1 VSWFSRI
8 FAVKPTVVVWQSGA
22 TTPTVD
28 PSTLPAV
35 VRAVQLL
42 SSDIARLP
50 VRVERADGSIV
61 EDHPVAQLLTRDA
74 SRWQSGFDFR
84 RFVTSCALTSG
95 NGLALIRRS
104 SDGAVAELQPIPV
117 GAARAQ
123 WTDDGVEYLIKD
135 VKLAADQVVHLG
147 AYPDLLFPA
156 WFVSP
161 LDAAAHAMQLAADQ
175 DAAHSA
181 LVKTGST
188 GKISLS
194 HPGAMSDQAV
204 ESIRNAWQTMHA
216 TPDGASR
223 PLILREGMKAERISQ
238 ETSTSNL
245 ESRRFSVQ
253 EIARAFMVPPE
264 MLFQQ
269 GGGALASQAE
279 TARAYVDG
287 GLAMWVAAWSA
298 EIERKLLA
306 PGERLRFDVD
316 VLLRGNLKDSGASL
330 SKLVLGGIMAPNDAR
345 RRLGLPPI
353 EGLDEP
359 KLVMPGGASAGV
371 GMGVGREE
379 GEEEGESDEDA

>member
-1 VSWFSRI
+1 MPSWFSRI
-8 FAVKPTVVVWQSGA
+8 FAVKPTVVVWQNGA
-22 TTPTVD
+22 TAATVN

-42 SSDIARLP
+42 ASDIARLP
-50 VRVERADGSIV
+50 VRVERADGSVI
-61 EDHPVAQLLTRDA
+61 DGHPVAQLLSREA

-84 RFVTSCALTSG
+84 RFVTGCALTSG

-104 SDGAVAELQPIPV
+104 SDGTVAELQPIPD
-117 GAARAQ
+117 GAASAQ
-123 WTDDGVEYLIKD
+123 FTDEGVEYRIKD
-135 VKLAADQVVHLG
+135 VKLTADQVVHIG
-147 AYPDLLFPA
+147 AYPDLDFPA

-161 LDAAAHAMQLAADQ
+161 LDATAPAMQLAADQ

-204 ESIRNAWQTMHA
+204 QAIRDAWQTMHA
-216 TPDGASR
+216 QADGASR

-269 GGGALASQAE
+269 GGGALASQSE

-287 GLAMWVAAWSA
+287 GLSLWTSVWSA

-306 PGERLRFDVD
+306 PGEHLRFDTD
-316 VLLRGNLKDSGASL
+316 VLLRGNLRDAGMAF
-330 SKLVLGGIMAPNDAR
+330 SKLVLAGVMAPNDAR

-353 EGLDEP
+353 AGLDTPE
-359 KLVMPGGASAGV
+359 VTMPGGAAAATGPDNPDA
-371 GMGVGREE
+371 E
-379 GEEEGESDEDA
+379 GDANA

>member
-1 VSWFSRI
+1 MSWFSRI

-35 VRAVQLL
+35 VRAIQLL

-50 VRVERADGSIV
+50 VHVVRADGSII
-61 EDHPVAQLLTRDA
+61 DGHPVAQMLTRDA

-95 NGLALIRRS
+95 NGLALIRRAG
-104 SDGAVAELQPIPV
+104 DGTVAELQPIPV

-123 WTDDGVEYLIKD
+123 WTDEGVEYLIKD
-135 VKLAADQVVHLG
+135 VKLAADQVVHVG

-204 ESIRNAWQTMHA
+204 QAIRDAWQTMHA

-245 ESRRFSVQ
+245 ESRRYSIQ

-287 GLAMWVAAWSA
+287 GLALWTSAWAA

-306 PGERLRFDVD
+306 PGERLHFDVD
-316 VLLRGNLKDSGASL
+316 VLLRGNLKDAGQSL
-330 SKLVLGGIMAPNDAR
+330 SKLVLGGVMSPNDAR
-345 RRLGLPPI
+345 RRLGLPPVA
-353 EGLDEP
+353 GMDQPTLA
-359 KLVMPGGASAGV
+359 MPGGASAAV
-371 GMGVGREE
+371 GPDND
-379 GEEEGESDEDA
+379 GEEQEDA

>member
-1 VSWFSRI
+1 MSWFSRI